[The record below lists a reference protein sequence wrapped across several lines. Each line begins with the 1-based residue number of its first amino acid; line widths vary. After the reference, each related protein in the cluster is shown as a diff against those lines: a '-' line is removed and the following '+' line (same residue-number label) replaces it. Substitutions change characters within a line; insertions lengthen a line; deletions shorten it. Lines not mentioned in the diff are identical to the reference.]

1 MRLAGFE
8 NGINRFSRW
17 CNWLSCAAVLLM
29 MCVVFL
35 NVVLGLFNK
44 PFLGAYEYVE
54 LISAV
59 IISFG
64 LAHTGVIKGHVAVD
78 LFMRRFPER
87 IQAVVDTIVTTM
99 VLGAVGTIAWGLAKF
114 AYQNFRQ
121 NVATESM
128 EIPLYPFI
136 FIISFGFFVLFF
148 VLLNDIVNSI
158 AKVFKR

>member
-8 NGINRFSRW
+8 DGVNRFSRW
-17 CNWLSCAAVLLM
+17 CNWLSCVAVVLM
-29 MCVVFL
+29 MCVVFV
-35 NVVLGLFNK
+35 NVVLSLFDR
-44 PFLGAYEYVE
+44 PILGAYEYVQ

-87 IQAVVDTIVTTM
+87 IQAVVDTIITTV
-99 VLGAVGTIAWGLAKF
+99 VLGIVGIVTWGLAKF

-121 NVATESM
+121 HVATESM

-148 VLLNDIVNSI
+148 VLLNDIVNAI